1 MSQKVSVV
9 IPAFNAAKTI
19 NAALQSVLS
28 QSFTDYEVIL
38 VDDGSSDG
46 TAMLVWSMHEQF
58 IEQGVK
64 LHIISQNNQQQRE
77 TEVLPR
83 QSVNILLS

>member
-1 MSQKVSVV
+1 
-9 IPAFNAAKTI
+9 
-19 NAALQSVLS
+19 VLS

-46 TAMLVWSMHEQF
+46 TAMLVWNMHEQF

-64 LHIISQNNQQQRE
+64 LHIISQNNQG
-77 TEVLPR
+77 
-83 QSVNILLS
+83 NILHS